1 MQTQLS
7 MVCHSICSKQT
18 AARDYFRMSP
28 SSDVSEVVKENERET
43 DGVRI
48 TSCHSYMYSPQKNAA
63 GKRTSISGTEV
74 GDRAKARLPIS
85 V

>member
-18 AARDYFRMSP
+18 AAGDYFRMSP

-63 GKRTSISGTEV
+63 G
-74 GDRAKARLPIS
+74 RLT
-85 V
+85 